1 LSRLIKNLRF
11 RIGCIIGNSPYL
23 FPLFYL
29 SESRKKSI
37 IRSDTEICIEGFQRS
52 GNTFFNFSFRR
63 WNRNSKR
70 AHHLHAAGQVVK
82 AVGLGIPTIV
92 LIRKPI
98 DAVSSLLIKDLNL
111 SVGNALKSYTE
122 FYDRLSPYRKQFVVG
137 KFVDVIDQP
146 GNLIKRIN
154 EKFDSNF
161 KFEILSEGEK
171 EKFKLKIQEGNKRR
185 KATASWERSSVP
197 SEAKEIAKSK
207 IKDSIENHT
216 NYAEVLRVYRSIVEG
231 YK

>member
-11 RIGCIIGNSPYL
+11 KIGCIIGNNPYF

-111 SVGNALKSYTE
+111 DIGNALESYTG
-122 FYDRLSPYRKQFVVG
+122 FYNKLKPYRDNFIIG
-137 KFVDVIDQP
+137 KFEDVIDQP
-146 GNLIKRIN
+146 GSLINRIN
-154 EKFDSNF
+154 EKFDTNFECDILSDDAKENF
-161 KFEILSEGEK
+161 KLLIHKSN
-171 EKFKLKIQEGNKRR
+171 LKR
-185 KATASWERSSVP
+185 KKTSTWERSSVP
-197 SEAKEIAKSK
+197 SEAKDSAKNRVK
-207 IKDSIENHT
+207 NSIENHPYFAQALKT
-216 NYAEVLRVYRSIVEG
+216 YNSFLED
-231 YK
+231 